1 MLNQQRCGDFVRAL
15 LLKADLLAIPTFGG
29 LIRTHFTTPIDL
41 NGQPIG
47 NYPSADYALSL
58 YRGALAHGNVSRA
71 TTQQGDA
78 NTIGVT
84 NSRSLAVQWNA
95 AFYGLTLD
103 QQAQHT
109 IHESLHQEPTFDD
122 YTLARAAGLV
132 ANGREPGRN
141 DLRSVSSSSQY
152 LNSILFQYCH

>member
-1 MLNQQRCGDFVRAL
+1 MLTQSRCGDFVRSL
-15 LLKADLLAIPTFGG
+15 LLKADQLAVPTFGG
-29 LIRTHFTTPIDL
+29 PIRSNFIAPTDL
-41 NGQPIG
+41 NGRPVA
-47 NYPSADYALSL
+47 NYPPADYALNL
-58 YRGALAHGNVSRA
+58 YRTALAQGNVSRA

-84 NSRSLAVQWNA
+84 NSRTFAVQWNA
-95 AFYGLTLD
+95 AFYGLGLNE
-103 QQAQHT
+103 QAQHT